1 MTNFLKKT
9 VLAALL
15 GLGALTA
22 VAPAASAADIR
33 LSIEQVGYRN
43 GFFEVHDYGRDSDR
57 WDRRSDRRDRW
68 DRWDRRDDRR
78 YGGDWGRRGRCS
90 PDFAVAK
97 ARDFGLRRARIA
109 DVTPRKVVVEGFR
122 YGGYSRIVFANDRHC
137 PVLWR

>member
-1 MTNFLKKT
+1 MTSFLKKT

-22 VAPAASAADIR
+22 VAPAASAGDIN

-43 GFFEVHDYGRDSDR
+43 GFFEVHDYGRDRDR

-68 DRWDRRDDRR
+68 DRRHERRH
-78 YGGDWGRRGRCS
+78 GDWGRRGRCS

-97 ARDFGLRRARIA
+97 ARDLGLRRARLA

-122 YGGYSRIVFANDRHC
+122 YGGYSRVVFANDRHC

>member
-1 MTNFLKKT
+1 MTSFLKKT

-22 VAPAASAADIR
+22 VSPAASAGDIN

-43 GFFEVHDYGRDSDR
+43 GFFEVHDYGRDRDR

-68 DRWDRRDDRR
+68 DRRHERRH
-78 YGGDWGRRGRCS
+78 GDWGRRGRCS

-97 ARDFGLRRARIA
+97 ARDLGLRRARLA

-122 YGGYSRIVFANDRHC
+122 YGGYSRVVFANDRHC

>member
-22 VAPAASAADIR
+22 VAPAASAGDIS

-43 GFFEVHDYGRDSDR
+43 GFFEVHDYGRDRDRDR

-68 DRWDRRDDRR
+68 DRRHERRH
-78 YGGDWGRRGRCS
+78 GDWGRRGRCS

-97 ARDFGLRRARIA
+97 ARDLGLRRARLA

-122 YGGYSRIVFANDRHC
+122 HGGYSRVVFANDRHC